1 MKRSETDRHATSH
14 QRSGARPRPTPRAA
28 GRANGSSR
36 VLRVLVVGN
45 AEASRE
51 LRDLFAPLGWTITYA
66 TDVASVRPSG
76 GPYDLVFVD
85 RRYERN
91 VRTNVVQLARQRWP
105 KARVVRLTA
114 RPERSVGRP
123 PAPPSPPD
131 TSEGTEETS
140 AHGAGRPVTPSATD
154 RLPHDL
160 GIGRLEPS
168 EPSGGLTEER
178 DQKVLRIDASGAPP
192 RLLSRLLVGGYIT
205 GQDRVIVTAPDDLT
219 TLQRGEIQ
227 RTAHRVLG
235 MTVVADRR
243 GRMEVQSFLDPAKY
257 GFVPLLNRTVWMLRA
272 QLELCRRAL
281 DGSDQDFLPD
291 VEEVEEGVDRLYL
304 LMVRQLML
312 SCDSPSIA
320 RRIEVESRHYQIGDR
335 LVAKVLEVIGDLI
348 REVGTEFAAHREGFQ
363 TLPTDITRELAGFL
377 QRFDSLLKRT
387 AESFVRT
394 CPFDANALLDE
405 IQTALPHDST
415 LGDEL
420 ARRIPDPK
428 LAIAA
433 ERVVWSL
440 VLGLDMLVVVNE
452 VTINR
457 SVEPVSGGG
466 SGATLHFPEPARTD
480 Q

>member
-1 MKRSETDRHATSH
+1 MKRSASRRRSTSH
-14 QRSGARPRPTPRAA
+14 RPLGATPQA
-28 GRANGSSR
+28 SSR
-36 VLRVLVVGN
+36 VPERTTGPSEPLRVLVLGSP
-45 AEASRE
+45 ETSQE
-51 LRDLFAPLGWTITYA
+51 LGDLFARLGWIITQA
-66 TDVASVRPSG
+66 TDLESVRPSDV
-76 GPYDLVFVD
+76 PFDLVFVD
-85 RRYERN
+85 GRYERKS
-91 VRTNVVQLARQRWP
+91 RTNVYHIARVRWP
-105 KARVVRLTA
+105 EARVVRLRA
-114 RPERSVGRP
+114 ESRGQPGRTP
-123 PAPPSPPD
+123 DSRWPGHVPDRTDGGRFHTPGPSTPD
-131 TSEGTEETS
+131 GPN
-140 AHGAGRPVTPSATD
+140 AGP
-154 RLPHDL
+154 PHDL

-168 EPSGGLTEER
+168 PASSDLSEER

-192 RLLSRLLVGGYIT
+192 RLLGRLLVGGYIT
-205 GQDRVIVTAPDDLT
+205 GQDRVVVTAPEDLT
-219 TLQRGEIQ
+219 TLQREEIQ
-227 RTAHRVLG
+227 RTAHRILG
-235 MTVVADRR
+235 MTVVVDRR

-304 LMVRQLML
+304 LMVRQLIL
-312 SCDSPSIA
+312 SCDSPLIA

-348 REVGTEFAAHREGFQ
+348 REVGTELAAHREGFQ
-363 TLPTDITRELAGFL
+363 TLSPDITRELAGFL

-394 CPFDANALLDE
+394 SPFDANALLDE
-405 IQTALPHDST
+405 IQSSRPHDST

-420 ARRIPDPK
+420 ARKISDPE

-457 SVEPVSGGG
+457 SVEPISGGG
-466 SGATLHFPEPARTD
+466 SGATLHFPNVTRSIE
-480 Q
+480 